1 MSESLRIV
9 AQHLDRCFSEDQLGS
24 PHLSSHNYR
33 VHPFSPNYFRMI
45 QSVDSESR
53 MAFVDGGNAEIA
65 GAPNFSIQLNRVYY
79 NIFQGQRRVQPS
91 RLSQRVQF
99 ISLTFANF
107 RDGEVFFD
115 TKIVP
120 MNDEAEGLLPEDGD
134 LSFSSMDRRLC
145 LGGARADI
153 SRVASIARRFAERRL
168 ATRVVEMELHSG
180 DAVTMDG
187 TLRTAFGNEAK
198 YGAKAYETA
207 KASDVIFSGLSK
219 SSKLLTTTGLSL
231 LAAVDR
237 LAHESGY
244 IGRWRYY
251 PVVDS
256 LSPEHEAA
264 IFIVRLHEQA
274 QYVFRYEI
282 QAEQAKKLGDERLDT
297 VLSQLSQNS
306 CDPSFAGYPYGL
318 IDAHIHARVPLEEVE
333 PCRALLL
340 SGGVAVGS
348 WQKLNRQIRSGNA
361 HSVIDA
367 LTGVSNR

>member
-9 AQHLDRCFSEDQLGS
+9 AQYLDRCFSEDQLGC

-33 VHPFSPNYFRMI
+33 VHPFRSDYFRMI
-45 QSVDSESR
+45 QSADSDSR

-65 GAPNFSIQLNRVYY
+65 GAPNFSIQLNRVYF
-79 NIFQGQRRVQPS
+79 NIFQGQKRIQPS

-99 ISLTFANF
+99 ISLTFASF

-115 TKIVP
+115 TRIIP
-120 MNDEAEGLLPEDGD
+120 MNDAEKGLLPEDDD

-153 SRVASIARRFAERRL
+153 GRVASIARRYAEWRL
-168 ATRVVEMELHSG
+168 ATRVAEKELHSG
-180 DAVTMDG
+180 DVVVMDG
-187 TLRTAFGNEAK
+187 TLRTAFGSEAK

-207 KASDVIFSGLSK
+207 KAGDVIFSGLSK

-244 IGRWRYY
+244 LGRWRYY
-251 PVVDS
+251 PVADS

-274 QYVFRYEI
+274 RYVFRYEV
-282 QAEQAKKLGDERLDT
+282 QAEQAKRLGDERLDT
-297 VLSQLSQNS
+297 VMSQLSRNS

-318 IDAHIHARVPLEEVE
+318 IDAHINARVPLEEVE

-340 SGGVAVGS
+340 SEVSRLGS
-348 WQKLNRQIRSGNA
+348 WQKMGRQIRSGNA
-361 HSVIDA
+361 HGVIDT